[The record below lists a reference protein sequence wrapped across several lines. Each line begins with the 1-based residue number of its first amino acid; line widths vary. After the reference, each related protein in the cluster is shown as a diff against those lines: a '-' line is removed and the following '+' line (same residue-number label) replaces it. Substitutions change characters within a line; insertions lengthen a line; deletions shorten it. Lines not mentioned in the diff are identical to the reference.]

1 MASPPD
7 GYAPAVSLRGHPVEE
22 TATLPDGRE
31 VVVRIGL
38 LDDPYIKRRENDT
51 ITLDLVIGDEV
62 EATVETVL
70 EPQHVSE
77 ARALAREVA
86 GKLSAGE
93 LQPTAGSVEHI
104 ALTIP
109 G

>member
-1 MASPPD
+1 
-7 GYAPAVSLRGHPVEE
+7 VTLRSHPVEE
-22 TATLPDGRE
+22 AATLPDGRE

-38 LDDPYIKRRENDT
+38 LEDAYLKRRDIDT
-51 ITLDLVIGDEV
+51 VTLDLLFGDAV

-70 EPQHVSE
+70 EPRHESE
-77 ARALAREVA
+77 ARALAREIA
-86 GKLSAGE
+86 SKLASGE

>member
-1 MASPPD
+1 MAPAPD
-7 GYAPAVSLRGHPVEE
+7 GYAPAVSLRAHPVEE

-51 ITLDLVIGDEV
+51 ITLDLLIGGEV

-70 EPQHVSE
+70 EPQHASE

-86 GKLSAGE
+86 TKLESGE
-93 LQPTAGSVEHI
+93 LKPTAGSVEHI

>member
-1 MASPPD
+1 MAPAPD

-31 VVVRIGL
+31 VVIRIGL
-38 LDDPYIKRRENDT
+38 LDDPYIRRRENDT
-51 ITLDLVIGDEV
+51 ITLDLLIGGDV

-70 EPQHVSE
+70 EPQQVGE

-86 GKLSAGE
+86 AKLAAGE
-93 LQPTAGSVEHI
+93 LRPTAGSVEHI

>member
-1 MASPPD
+1 MAASPD
-7 GYAPAVSLRGHPVEE
+7 GYAAGMSLRSHAVEE
-22 TATLPDGRE
+22 TATLPDGRQ
-31 VVVRIGL
+31 VMVRIGL

-51 ITLDLVIGDEV
+51 VTLDLVIDGEV
-62 EATVETVL
+62 EGTVETVL
-70 EPQHVSE
+70 EPEHESE

-86 GKLSAGE
+86 AKLASGE

-109 G
+109 N

>member
-1 MASPPD
+1 M
-7 GYAPAVSLRGHPVEE
+7 SLRSHPVEE

-51 ITLDLVIGDEV
+51 ITLDLVFGDAV

-70 EPQHVSE
+70 EPQHESE
-77 ARALAREVA
+77 ARALAREIA
-86 GKLSAGE
+86 AKLSAGE

>member
-1 MASPPD
+1 M
-7 GYAPAVSLRGHPVEE
+7 SLRGEPVEE
-22 TATLPDGRE
+22 TATLPDGRA

-51 ITLDLVIGDEV
+51 ITLDLVIGGEV

-86 GKLSAGE
+86 AKLAAGE
-93 LQPTAGSVEHI
+93 LQATAGSVEHI

>member
-1 MASPPD
+1 MVTLPR
-7 GYAPAVSLRGHPVEE
+7 VSLRSHPVEE

-31 VVVRIGL
+31 VTVRIGL
-38 LDDPYIKRRENDT
+38 FEDSYIKPRENDT
-51 ITLDLVIGDEV
+51 ITLDLVIGGEV
-62 EATVETVL
+62 EGTVETVL
-70 EPQHVSE
+70 EPQHDSE

-86 GKLSAGE
+86 AKLASGE
-93 LQPTAGSVEHI
+93 LEPTAGSVEHI

>member
-1 MASPPD
+1 MALTPD
-7 GYAPAVSLRGHPVEE
+7 GYAPGVSLRAQPVEE
-22 TATLPDGRE
+22 TATLPDGRD

-51 ITLDLVIGDEV
+51 ITLDLVIGGEV

-70 EPQHVSE
+70 EPRHDSE

-86 GKLSAGE
+86 AKLASGE
-93 LQPTAGSVEHI
+93 LRPTAGSVEHI

-109 G
+109 S

>member
-1 MASPPD
+1 
-7 GYAPAVSLRGHPVEE
+7 VSLRGHPVEE
-22 TATLPDGRE
+22 TATLADGRE

-38 LDDPYIKRRENDT
+38 LDDPYIKPRDNDT
-51 ITLDLVIGDEV
+51 VTLDLVIGGEV

-70 EPQHVSE
+70 EPEHESE
-77 ARALAREVA
+77 ARALALEVA
-86 GKLSAGE
+86 AKLASGE
-93 LQPTAGSVEHI
+93 LEPTAGSVEHI